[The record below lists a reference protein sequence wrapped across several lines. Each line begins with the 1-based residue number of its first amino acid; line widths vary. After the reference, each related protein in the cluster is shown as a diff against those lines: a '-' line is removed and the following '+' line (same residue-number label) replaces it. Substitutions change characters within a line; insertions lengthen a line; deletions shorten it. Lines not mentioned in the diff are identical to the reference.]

1 MTLYENEFLNNF
13 SGPQKIARFSSTSV
27 IDNQIF
33 WQFMFLLDLFF
44 LAPLLE
50 VDPLLFSWPPVWP
63 RLTFGTSRARTTG
76 DMGGADGKT
85 SVWQWFL
92 TTLWW
97 STREVRS
104 STSRLS
110 LLKTAGGTTIEM
122 WQPIYEE
129 TGRRCCSNW
138 LFIFDLSILIFM
150 LHFWVIFY
158 DCRYK
163 LHINVV

>member
-50 VDPLLFSWPPVWP
+50 VDPLLFSCPPVWP
-63 RLTFGTSRARTTG
+63 RLTFETSRTRTTG

-85 SVWQWFL
+85 SVWQLFL

-110 LLKTAGGTTIEM
+110 LLKTAGGTTMEI
-122 WQPIYEE
+122 WQPMKKQVRDVAVLNY
-129 TGRRCCSNW
+129 
-138 LFIFDLSILIFM
+138 LFCPFNLDFFVA
-150 LHFWVIFY
+150 FWMIFY
-158 DCRYK
+158 DCRHK
-163 LHINVV
+163 LLI